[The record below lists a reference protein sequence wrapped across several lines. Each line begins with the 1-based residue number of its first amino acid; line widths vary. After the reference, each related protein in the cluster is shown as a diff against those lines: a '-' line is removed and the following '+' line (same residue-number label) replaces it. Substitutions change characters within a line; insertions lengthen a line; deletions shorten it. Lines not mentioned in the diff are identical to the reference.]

1 MVYQIILNEKVRD
14 FDESIFPCLIN
25 YEEKSGGSH
34 YSVTLVANLFKQGFK
49 ILFFTAY
56 PMAKE
61 NFIEQVG
68 LDEDKIAF
76 VLKQQDLSVNSNKQ
90 CLILESG
97 NQELLDFT
105 LNNLPDIEER
115 IILIKNIEKFEDKII
130 SQVLAFDRIILSG
143 HLDECSLKE
152 SIIKKEYKNIVLFN
166 NPKVKLSVTAPDLE
180 KYNAYF
186 WTENEQGVVKIL
198 KS

>member
-1 MVYQIILNEKVRD
+1 MIDQIILNDTVRD
-14 FDESIFPCLIN
+14 FDESILPCLIN

-34 YSVTLVANLFKQGFK
+34 YSVTLVANLFNQGCK

-68 LDEDKIAF
+68 LDETKIAF
-76 VLKQQDLSVNSNKQ
+76 VLNQQDLLTNSDKQ

-105 LNNLPDIEER
+105 LNNLPDIKER
-115 IILIKNIEKFEDKII
+115 IILIKNIEKFEDKIM
-130 SQVLAFDRIILSG
+130 SQVLTFDKIILSG
-143 HLDECSLKE
+143 HLDESSLKE
-152 SIIKKEYKNIVLFN
+152 SIIQKEYKNIVLFN
-166 NPKVKLSVTAPDLE
+166 NPKVKLSVMAPDLE
-180 KYNAYF
+180 KYSAYF
-186 WTENEQGVVKIL
+186 WTADEQGVVKIV

>member
-1 MVYQIILNEKVRD
+1 MIDQIILNDKVRD
-14 FDESIFPCLIN
+14 FDDHILPCLIN

-56 PMAKE
+56 YMAKE

-68 LDEDKIAF
+68 LDETKIAF
-76 VLKQQDLSVNSNKQ
+76 VINQQDLLANSNNQ

-105 LNNLPDIEER
+105 LNNLPDIKER
-115 IILIKNIEKFEDKII
+115 IILTKNIEKFEDKII
-130 SQVLAFDRIILSG
+130 SQVLTFDKIILSG

-152 SIIKKEYKNIVLFN
+152 NIIQKEYKNIVLFN

-186 WTENEQGVVKIL
+186 WTKEEEGITKII
-198 KS
+198 K

>member
-1 MVYQIILNEKVRD
+1 MIDQIILNNTVRD
-14 FDESIFPCLIN
+14 FDESILPCLIN

-34 YSVTLVANLFKQGFK
+34 YSVTLVANLFNQGFK

-68 LDEDKIAF
+68 LNEDKIAF
-76 VLKQQDLSVNSNKQ
+76 VLNQQDLLDNQDKQ

-97 NQELLDFT
+97 NQALLDFT
-105 LNNLPDIEER
+105 LNNLPDIKER
-115 IILIKNIEKFEDKII
+115 IILIKNIEKFEDNII
-130 SQVLAFDRIILSG
+130 SKVLSFDKIILSG

-152 SIIKKEYKNIVLFN
+152 SIIQKEYKNIVLFN

-186 WTENEQGVVKIL
+186 WTKDLEGITKVQK
-198 KS
+198 

>member
-1 MVYQIILNEKVRD
+1 MIDQIILNDTVRD
-14 FDESIFPCLIN
+14 LDENILPCLIN

-76 VLKQQDLSVNSNKQ
+76 VLNQQDLSANSNKQ

-105 LNNLPDIEER
+105 LNNLPDINER
-115 IILIKNIEKFEDKII
+115 VILIKNIEKFEDKII
-130 SQVLAFDRIILSG
+130 SQVLSFDKIILSG

-152 SIIKKEYKNIVLFN
+152 SIIQKEYKNIVLFN
-166 NPKVKLSVTAPDLE
+166 NPKVKLSVLAPDLE
-180 KYNAYF
+180 KYSAYF
-186 WTENEQGVVKIL
+186 WTKEEEGITKII
-198 KS
+198 K